1 MTIFIGHTEQ
11 TDHPPGPCPPCLFQP
26 IRRTVC
32 KGFGPE
38 PEAQLKI
45 LPRCFRVS
53 LKQWEAGEN
62 QERDE

>member
-11 TDHPPGPCPPCLFQP
+11 TDHPPGPCQPCLFQP

-32 KGFGPE
+32 KGFGHI
-38 PEAQLKI
+38 QKI
-45 LPRCFRVS
+45 LARCFRVS